1 LSLNSILLK
10 KVVGFGNTAGVVVIH
25 ALSIDISLHW
35 SLRLWLL
42 CLQVATRSAKKILL
56 HAP

>member
-25 ALSIDISLHW
+25 ALS
-35 SLRLWLL
+35 R
-42 CLQVATRSAKKILL
+42 
-56 HAP
+56 